1 MRKSFTLIELLVVIA
16 IIGSL
21 SAILLPNFMGAR
33 ERARD
38 SQRKSDLKQIQKALE
53 MYKQDQSPPS
63 FPTSVACGAS
73 TCFPNSGSEWKNPV
87 TNSIYMN
94 LVPKDPNRTTNDG
107 IYFYSVGSDLTYTLC
122 ACLENKADPG
132 ATGTGDCSGA
142 NYSCGTD
149 ANRKYYIVNQP

>member
-1 MRKSFTLIELLVVIA
+1 MKRSFTLIELLVVIA

-53 MYKQDQSPPS
+53 MYKQDQLPPS
-63 FPTSVACGAS
+63 FPTSVACGTS

-94 LVPKDPNRTTNDG
+94 LVPEDPNRTTNDG
-107 IYFYSVGSDLTYTLC
+107 TYFYSVSSDLTYTLC
-122 ACLENKADPG
+122 ACLENKADSG